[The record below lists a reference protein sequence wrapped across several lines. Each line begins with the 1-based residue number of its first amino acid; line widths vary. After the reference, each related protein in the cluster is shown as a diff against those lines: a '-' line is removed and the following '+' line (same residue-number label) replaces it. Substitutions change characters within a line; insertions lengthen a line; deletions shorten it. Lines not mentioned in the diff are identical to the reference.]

1 MGFRRKS
8 RELALQVLFQADF
21 CPDQDE
27 QTVRIPILNKA
38 ISQVRSF
45 AELLVKG
52 VSLHRDEIDGIIG
65 RYTEHWSPERMALI
79 DRCVLRFSTF
89 ELLYLEEIPPKV
101 TINEAIEIAKKYGSE
116 DSGAFVNGILDHIH
130 QDLLPLKA
138 VHQRLETPGDAD

>member
-8 RELALQVLFQADF
+8 RELALQVLFQADY
-21 CPDQDE
+21 CPGQE
-27 QTVRIPILNKA
+27 GQTVRVSILNKA
-38 ISQVRSF
+38 VSQVRSF

-52 VSLHRDEIDGIIG
+52 VSLHRDEIDQVIG

-101 TINEAIEIAKKYGSE
+101 TINEAIEIAKKYGNE

-130 QDLLPLKA
+130 QDMSVSAA
-138 VHQRLETPGDAD
+138 VHRKFEIPGDED

>member
-21 CPDQDE
+21 CRSQDGQE
-27 QTVRIPILNKA
+27 VLFPILDKS
-38 ISQVRSF
+38 IPQVRSF

-52 VSLHRDEIDGIIG
+52 VSRHRDEIDRIIG

-79 DRCVLRFSTF
+79 DRCVLQFSTF
-89 ELLYLEEIPPKV
+89 ELLYLDEIPPKV
-101 TINEAIEIAKKYGSE
+101 TINEAIEIAKKYGNE

-130 QDLLPLKA
+130 QDLFPSGP
-138 VHQRLETPGDAD
+138 VHRELETP